1 MSIFATI
8 GYGVLSSYCMRLSI
22 ILALASLTLISGS
35 SGLDGPFYWISE
47 SLSLVFLSLKKR
59 RQGKLSQLTGSPR
72 EKGSIDVAPK
82 EFNLEVKLRQTS
94 VLVLSVTT
102 CVCQKLESH
111 FFQRTSSATPDFH
124 SSRNP
129 TRCDDLCPS
138 HGRPRS
144 ARSASQYSHDVYTLL
159 SLLLSLEHLFGRNKA
174 VFLPLLDY
182 ATGIY

>member
-72 EKGSIDVAPK
+72 KKVQLTSHLKNSIDSGNSIGTQAPT
-82 EFNLEVKLRQTS
+82 NVRLKLTS
-94 VLVLSVTT
+94 YGMRMSETRTAFLSTD
-102 CVCQKLESH
+102 LI
-111 FFQRTSSATPDFH
+111 RD
-124 SSRNP
+124 
-129 TRCDDLCPS
+129 TRFP
-138 HGRPRS
+138 
-144 ARSASQYSHDVYTLL
+144 
-159 SLLLSLEHLFGRNKA
+159 
-174 VFLPLLDY
+174 FL
-182 ATGIY
+182 

>member
-72 EKGSIDVAPK
+72 KKGSIDVAPK
-82 EFNLEVKLRQTS
+82 EFNSLWGIQFGSQAPTN
-94 VLVLSVTT
+94 
-102 CVCQKLESH
+102 VC
-111 FFQRTSSATPDFH
+111 
-124 SSRNP
+124 
-129 TRCDDLCPS
+129 
-138 HGRPRS
+138 
-144 ARSASQYSHDVYTLL
+144 L
-159 SLLLSLEHLFGRNKA
+159 SLIGYNMRMSETGIA
-174 VFLPLLDY
+174 FLPTDLIRDTRFPFL
-182 ATGIY
+182 